1 MGSRRA
7 SSRYE
12 QTILAEM
19 MLKVLAHNVSRLLAA
34 RRLSRVSC
42 LVTPDGTLVPLKTE
56 FLATL

>member
-12 QTILAEM
+12 PTILAEM

-34 RRLSRVSC
+34 RRLSRV
-42 LVTPDGTLVPLKTE
+42 
-56 FLATL
+56 